1 MPLFKHKIFF
11 GAVMLCLLLVLSN
24 TAKAQNISFRY
35 NYKLDLADATK
46 APEVSGLPEFD
57 YPESARK
64 NGVEGTLK
72 LTLTLGE
79 DGKVKNIN
87 VEQGLPFGVT
97 EAVTKGLEQLKFQPA
112 TRNGQPIAV
121 KMIFYYIVSVAYSEN
136 DKNVSK
142 PKIVEKP
149 GAVYPASQKAEG
161 RKDKVLVQVM
171 FYNDGTLKVL
181 GVSSV
186 MPKEFDKAAIEA
198 AQKIKFEPAVHKN
211 SKKAVSQSMTVEYNF
226 KP

>member
-1 MPLFKHKIFF
+1 MPIFKHKIFF
-11 GAVMLCLLLVLSN
+11 CVGLACLLFVLSN
-24 TAKAQNISFRY
+24 AARAQNVSVRY
-35 NYKLDLADATK
+35 NYKLDLADATE
-46 APEVSGLPEFD
+46 APQVSGVLEFE
-57 YPESARK
+57 YPEAARK

-79 DGKVKNIN
+79 DGKVKNIA

-97 EAVTKGLEQLKFQPA
+97 EAVTKGLQQLKFQPA

-121 KMIFYYIVSVAYSEN
+121 KMIFYYVFSLAYSEY

-142 PKIVEKP
+142 AKIIEKP
-149 GAVYPASQKAEG
+149 NAVYPPSQKAEG

-181 GVSSV
+181 GVNSV
-186 MPKEFDKAAIEA
+186 MPKEFDKAAVEA
-198 AQKIKFEPAVHKN
+198 AQQIKFEPAVHKK